1 MNMEQNQQQQP
12 PVFNPQPAQQPAPQY
27 QPRVEAKPIMDPV
40 EAVKTCLKKFIDFT
54 GRARRSEYWW
64 FFLFTIIVSS
74 VFSFLGGFFPVF
86 TYIGLLCSLVLMI
99 PTLAALTRRLH
110 DTGRSGWWVLL
121 YALGIIAVYGAM
133 IAVFYPVADQLL
145 AEGDNMMLATIFAD
159 AVMDSPVASGVMMC
173 GSLFTIVMWLIT
185 LIFSVMDSRWG
196 ENKYGPS
203 PKYQ

>member
-1 MNMEQNQQQQP
+1 
-12 PVFNPQPAQQPAPQY
+12 
-27 QPRVEAKPIMDPV
+27 
-40 EAVKTCLKKFIDFT
+40 
-54 GRARRSEYWW
+54 
-64 FFLFTIIVSS
+64 
-74 VFSFLGGFFPVF
+74 
-86 TYIGLLCSLVLMI
+86 MI